1 MAATTE
7 VAMSEATVPIHSPAP
22 APEGPIVCTL
32 HPNDY
37 AGRLAAFRRSVFGR
51 LTGMERPG
59 PTRLRLLLAAGT
71 DPEAV
76 RELLVRE
83 QACCA
88 FLGFTLTAGDDRL
101 VADLQVPPE
110 AAPALDGLASLAEL
124 AAPWVAR

>member
-1 MAATTE
+1 
-7 VAMSEATVPIHSPAP
+7 MSEATLPVDSPAP

-32 HPNDY
+32 QPNDY
-37 AGRLAAFRRSVFGR
+37 AGRLADFRQTVFSR
-51 LTGMERPG
+51 LTGMERPE

-71 DPEAV
+71 DAGTV

-88 FLGFTLTAGDDRL
+88 FLGFTITGDGDRL
-101 VADLQVPPE
+101 VADLQVPTE
-110 AAPALDGLASLAEL
+110 AAPVLDAMAGLAEL